1 MKKLLTSTWMIV
13 LIGVVLYIGAT
24 IFFWKT
30 PKVAPVSAGASQPFA
45 NLRGP
50 SWNFVS
56 PEADQLISELKDK
69 KAELDTRESQLNE
82 LAARLEA
89 QRAEL
94 NQATQAVFQTQMDFD
109 KMVLRVKDD
118 ETANLKKLAKVY
130 SAMTPDGAANIFSQ
144 MDDETVVKILLFMK
158 EEQVAAVLESLAKK
172 GTAESKRA
180 VDISERVR
188 VSVVR
193 TTASK

>member
-13 LIGVVLYIGAT
+13 LIGAVLYIGAT

-30 PKVAPVSAGASQPFA
+30 PSVTPTRTVASQPMA
-45 NLRGP
+45 TLRGP

-56 PEADQLISELKDK
+56 PEADQLISELKEKKESLDK
-69 KAELDTRESQLNE
+69 REQQLNE
-82 LAARLEA
+82 LAARLDT

-94 NQATQAVFQTQMDFD
+94 DQATQAVYKAQMDFD
-109 KMVLRVKDD
+109 KMVFQVKED

-130 SAMTPDGAANIFSQ
+130 SAMSSDGAANIFSQ
-144 MDDETVVKILLFMK
+144 MDDESVVKILLFMK
-158 EEQVAAVLESLAKK
+158 EDQVAAILESLAKK
-172 GTAESKRA
+172 SDAEAKRA

-188 VSVVR
+188 VSVVAA
-193 TTASK
+193 TSK